1 MQEDNKESPI
11 VYVVVPSS
19 AGRERL
25 LPSVAE

>member
-1 MQEDNKESPI
+1 MQEGNKESPF